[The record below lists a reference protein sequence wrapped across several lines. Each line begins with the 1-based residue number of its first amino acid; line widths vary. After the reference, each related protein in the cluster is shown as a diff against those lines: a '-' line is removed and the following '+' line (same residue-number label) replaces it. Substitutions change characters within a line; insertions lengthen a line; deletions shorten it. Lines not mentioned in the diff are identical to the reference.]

1 MKSDEGGRAGLCIG
15 GQRGSFLCNEAE
27 GGEKGRVG
35 EFLGAESLTRATTWC
50 QPAHQGFLWLE
61 S

>member
-35 EFLGAESLTRATTWC
+35 EFLGAESLT
-50 QPAHQGFLWLE
+50 
-61 S
+61 